1 MNIAKKIFGT
11 GAFAFLVFGGM
22 SCCKD
27 NPADFSQVGRLGKL
41 ATPTSKG
48 GTHFI
53 GDTSIVGTT
62 YAAYTTYVSYDSNIN
77 LDQYVGDTISII
89 GKFVGQSE
97 QGNVPDLLEVLTV
110 KKF

>member
-27 NPADFSQVGRLGKL
+27 NLVDFAQVGRLGKL

-62 YAAYTTYVSYDSNIN
+62 YAAYTTYVSYDPNIN
-77 LDQYVGDTISII
+77 LDLYVGDTVVVT

-97 QGNVPDLLEVLTV
+97 QGSIPDLLEVLFI
-110 KKF
+110 KL